1 VSPQRR
7 RSPART
13 ERSGDR
19 ARRID
24 AAADAQRIIGHGRSK
39 EAAGAGYRRG
49 SVAALLLAAA
59 LAALPAR
66 GALFDDDEARKR
78 IDALRGRVDQLEA
91 RINALESTVKS
102 QGLVDLLRDI
112 EQIKADVANLRGQQ
126 EVITY
131 ELEQAQKRQ
140 RDLYLDL
147 DGRLRKLEGATGA
160 GGPAAPA
167 AGAAPVGA
175 EAAPPPAA
183 PGNAGSPGT
192 PAAPGAGARVPGATD
207 LTGEQRAY
215 DTAFDQFKS
224 ANYPAAIASFQT
236 FVRTYPRSAL
246 APSAMYWQGN
256 AQFAQR
262 DYRGAMVTQRQL
274 LSAYPDSQKVPDAL
288 LNIAS
293 CQVELGDNAG
303 SRRTL
308 QDIVARF
315 PTSEAAGKARQRLG
329 R

>member
-1 VSPQRR
+1 VSPQRGA
-7 RSPART
+7 PRT

-24 AAADAQRIIGHGRSK
+24 AAADAQRIVGHGRSK
-39 EAAGAGYRRG
+39 EAGYQRCA
-49 SVAALLLAAA
+49 VAALLLAAA

-78 IDALRGRVDQLEA
+78 IEALRGRVDQLEA
-91 RINALESTVKS
+91 RLSALESTVKS

-167 AGAAPVGA
+167 ASAAPAGA

-183 PGNAGSPGT
+183 PGNA
-192 PAAPGAGARVPGATD
+192 AAPGAVARVPGATE
-207 LTGEQRAY
+207 LAGEQRAY

-224 ANYPAAIASFQT
+224 GNYPAAIASFQA

-256 AQFAQR
+256 AQYAQK
-262 DYRGAMVTQRQL
+262 DFRGAIATQRQL
-274 LSAYPDSQKVPDAL
+274 LSTYPDSQKVPDAL
-288 LNIAS
+288 LNVAS